1 MKACAMGRVNGP
13 VDRSRNSDVYINE
26 RPRGIKNC
34 PCCTPPSGT
43 SSRKLS
49 STYSPRRSHC
59 EIRTCVLSISS
70 TRDWNTGSARFGC
83 SPASGMA
90 NCSSNSQT
98 SLSASSL
105 TNTHW
110 THLPRNQ
117 APTWRFRPA
126 ADSRP
131 QRSTRVFTLA
141 VWGTGLVFIR
151 STSATPFGLRAPNPQ
166 DLVQFIQLDQ
176 RKRLASDFAS
186 ASHAEG

>member
-1 MKACAMGRVNGP
+1 MGRVNGP

-83 SPASGMA
+83 SPASGMS

-105 TNTHW
+105 TNT
-110 THLPRNQ
+110 
-117 APTWRFRPA
+117 
-126 ADSRP
+126 
-131 QRSTRVFTLA
+131 TLD
-141 VWGTGLVFIR
+141 
-151 STSATPFGLRAPNPQ
+151 TSATEPSTDVEISTRCRQQATTQHTGVQFGSVGDRPRFHPLDICHAVWIACSEPPR
-166 DLVQFIQLDQ
+166 LVQFIQLDQ